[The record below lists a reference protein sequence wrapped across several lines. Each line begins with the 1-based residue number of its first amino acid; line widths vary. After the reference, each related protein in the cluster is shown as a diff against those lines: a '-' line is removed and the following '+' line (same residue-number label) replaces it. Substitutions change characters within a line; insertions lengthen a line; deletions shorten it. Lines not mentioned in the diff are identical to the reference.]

1 MIRHVENFIKE
12 LFPNIYNLQI
22 VENDEKYICE
32 YSYYVSNSFGNPISR
47 NCKINVAMV
56 DGFLKIVE

>member
-1 MIRHVENFIKE
+1 MIRHVENFVRE

-22 VENDEKYICE
+22 VENGEKYICE